1 MQKKDIEGNPMTITT
16 TGYYSTGSSAVY
28 DLLREYSPCTE
39 ELNGDTPIEH
49 IFLYMPNG
57 LFDLEDKLLIGNS
70 IHRSDEAMNA
80 FYQAMKDLYENNYQ
94 VFGNYKKR
102 YGTRFMAAVEKLIED
117 LTEYRVEG
125 NWYYD
130 NKMQFSLV
138 HTAASTL
145 HMICKKPINAN
156 FFENIGHRDKYCDNI
171 TRYAFPTKEGFYP
184 KASSF
189 IREFFAMAK
198 GNGQGVLLLDHLIL
212 PHNLFR
218 LPRYLES
225 DELKVIIVDRDPR
238 DVYIDIR
245 KRQERDGEI
254 PPIPVD
260 PIDYVR
266 FWRALRESEKI
277 VQLPKQVL
285 RIQYE
290 DLFYKYEKTVA
301 LVERF
306 AGLTPDQH
314 KFPGRFFNPTMSKIY
329 LNQYKAD
336 SKWTTTIKYI
346 ENNLQKYLYKA

>member
-1 MQKKDIEGNPMTITT
+1 MTITT

-28 DLLREYSPCTE
+28 DLLREYCPCTE
-39 ELNGDTPIEH
+39 EENGHNPIEH
-49 IFLYMPNG
+49 ILLYMPNG

-102 YGTRFMAAVEKLIED
+102 YGKRFVDAVDKLIED
-117 LTEYRVEG
+117 LTEYRITG

-130 NKMQFSLV
+130 YEMHFSLA

-145 HMICKKPINAN
+145 NMICKQPVNAN
-156 FFENIGHRDKYCDNI
+156 FFENIGCRDKFSDNV
-171 TRYAFPTKEGFYP
+171 TRYAFPTEKVFYQ
-184 KASSF
+184 KAAAF
-189 IREFFAMAK
+189 IREFFSMAQ
-198 GNGQGVLLLDHLIL
+198 GNSQGVLLLDHLIL
-212 PHNLFR
+212 PHNVFR
-218 LPRYLES
+218 LPRYLDG

-245 KRQERDGEI
+245 KRQERDGEL

-260 PIDYVR
+260 PKDYVG
-266 FWRALRESEKI
+266 FWRALRESERI

-290 DLFYKYEKTVA
+290 DLYYKYEETVS
-301 LVERF
+301 LVEGF
-306 AGLTPDQH
+306 CGFTPEQH
-314 KFPGRFFNPTMSKIY
+314 KYPGRFFKPSMAETY
-329 LNQYKAD
+329 LNQYKTD
-336 SKWTTTIKYI
+336 RKWMTAIEYI
-346 ENNLQKYLYKA
+346 EKNLQKYLYKA